1 MSKNITNKM
10 NDLKR
15 IVEHWAGVTCCK
27 APKMSYTQQKK
38 LITLINKN
46 IPLVEGFC
54 CDEMRVDRITRVV
67 HGEFCRYCGQRIGR
81 L

>member
-10 NDLKR
+10 NELKR

-46 IPLVEGFC
+46 IPLDGDYC
-54 CDEMRVDRITRVV
+54 CEEMRYGTEMGRSN
-67 HGEFCRYCGQRIGR
+67 GKFCKYCGQKIGR